1 MSLLLATALAVGL
14 PTLPS
19 CSWDRPGV
27 NPYRGSVVAAVDR
40 YSDIPLPVRTRL
52 KQRMEAKQFDEL
64 ATIRRDSITGKS
76 RYAAQIRDMH
86 FGQGTVCRTVT
97 RQRWS
102 ESTVERGLVY
112 CESGHC
118 LIVPTV
124 CNNVSRITRLPGKNV
139 AADAG
144 ESGEVSEA
152 GLPPSDA
159 ATPRQVAGP
168 ATPARPAQAPAGTAG
183 PLGAQGG
190 EGAGHALGDGPSFAD
205 GAQPGG
211 APTSD
216 VALPVVGAAAV
227 ALALPDPAGGNG
239 SAATGGGGMGGSGGG
254 GASPLPADPGFM
266 SPSFGGGGNG
276 GGAGNPGLFPGPPMP
291 ISPAPPFGLGGEVS
305 QPAGVFQPPRVP
317 PRSPLEPVLPQM
329 PQLPLLPTDIA
340 AVPEPGT
347 WVLMLAGVGLLGL
360 RAYRRR

>member
-1 MSLLLATALAVGL
+1 MSILLAAALAVGL

-52 KQRMEAKQFDEL
+52 KQRMEAKQFDEM

-76 RYAAQIRDMH
+76 RYSPEIRDMH

-102 ESTVERGLVY
+102 DSTLERGLVY

-124 CNNVSRITRLPGKNV
+124 CNNVSRITRLPGKDV

-144 ESGEVSEA
+144 EA
-152 GLPPSDA
+152 GLPASDTPAVRQA
-159 ATPRQVAGP
+159 ATPAQGP
-168 ATPARPAQAPAGTAG
+168 PDTAG

-190 EGAGHALGDGPSFAD
+190 EGAGPAPGDGPSFAD

-211 APTSD
+211 APTND
-216 VALPVVGAAAV
+216 AALPVAFATAV
-227 ALALPDPAGGNG
+227 ALGLPDPAGANG
-239 SAATGGGGMGGSGGG
+239 SRATGAIGGAGSGG
-254 GASPLPADPGFM
+254 LQPANPGFM
-266 SPSFGGGGNG
+266 SPSFGGGG
-276 GGAGNPGLFPGPPMP
+276 GAGNPGVFAGPPMP
-291 ISPAPPFGLGGEVS
+291 ISPAPLFGLGGEVS
-305 QPAGVFQPPRVP
+305 QPAGVNLPLRVP
-317 PRSPLEPVLPQM
+317 PQSPLDPVLPQL
-329 PQLPLLPTDIA
+329 PQLPPHIT

-347 WVLMLAGVGLLGL
+347 WALMLAGIGLLGL
-360 RAYRRR
+360 RAYRKR